1 MEALKVGALKIG
13 ESVLGAEKPFQRF
26 IPMTYDSKI
35 ETKETE
41 DHDIF
46 KTWIQQVKARGS
58 TDFKKT
64 FDWIQNFVKST
75 NDLKDITIIFFT
87 DG

>member
-1 MEALKVGALKIG
+1 MSGSPMEALKVGALKIG

-26 IPMTYDSKI
+26 IPMTYDSII

-46 KTWIQQVKARGS
+46 KTWIQ
-58 TDFKKT
+58 
-64 FDWIQNFVKST
+64 
-75 NDLKDITIIFFT
+75 
-87 DG
+87 